1 MPNGDWTNE
10 NIPDEYKED
19 IEAAYKSGFD
29 AGKEEGY
36 DTGYNIGYSEK
47 EDEYNDSDANSYKNG
62 YEEGYDIGVLT
73 GEINVSERI
82 GYDASRNIQD
92 ITGYQIC
99 YGNTIDMNEL
109 IEAIKKMANV

>member
-29 AGKEEGY
+29 AGKEKGYSIGY
-36 DTGYNIGYSEK
+36 DDGYAKK
-47 EDEYNDSDANSYKNG
+47 EDEDEESDDTSYKNG
-62 YEEGYDIGVLT
+62 YEEGYNIGILT

-82 GYDASRNIQD
+82 GYDVIINIQD
-92 ITGYQIC
+92 VTGYQIC

-109 IEAIKKMANV
+109 IEAIRKMAGV